1 MNEQAATGE
10 LGGLAALRNIPGL
23 SDESNVIG
31 TFTQNEILRDIGM
44 NEPSVNHSI
53 ERMRQNVQI
62 GENETLQEPFMSLSN
77 PTNNSQQPTS
87 FQFEVAQRQIEPKSN
102 FPTEDLTS
110 SRRISNYGTQLK

>member
-1 MNEQAATGE
+1 MNEQAETGE
-10 LGGLAALRNIPGL
+10 LGGLEALRNIPGL
-23 SDESNVIG
+23 SDGESNVLG

-44 NEPSVNHSI
+44 NEPSVNGQSI

-87 FQFEVAQRQIEPKSN
+87 FQQFEGAQK
-102 FPTEDLTS
+102 
-110 SRRISNYGTQLK
+110 